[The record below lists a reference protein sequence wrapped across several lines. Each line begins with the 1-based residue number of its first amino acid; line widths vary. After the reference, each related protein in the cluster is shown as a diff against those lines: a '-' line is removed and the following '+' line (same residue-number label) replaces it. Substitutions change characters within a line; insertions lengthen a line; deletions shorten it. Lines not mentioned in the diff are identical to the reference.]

1 MTQKQIAD
9 RLRAL
14 IPQIDVTT
22 HGDVARGNRVYTDS
36 VVSANKVREL
46 ADELDPPMPDNGT
59 LVWWRTG
66 RHRRWT
72 LGFVGVWVVI
82 YWSEERKGVAEKSI
96 GVDGFEWKKAE
107 VLKPGQ
113 IGVEAIR

>member
-14 IPQIDVTT
+14 IPQIDVST

-36 VVSANKVREL
+36 VVSADKVREL
-46 ADELDPPMPDNGT
+46 ADELDPPAPKPGVVVM
-59 LVWWRTG
+59 WRPIRG
-66 RHRRWT
+66 GSR
-72 LGFVGVWVVI
+72 GYFGVTSENKAGVFGQFGLQFFEDI
-82 YWSEERKGVAEKSI
+82 EWS
-96 GVDGFEWKKAE
+96 KAE

-113 IGVEAIR
+113 IAVEGIR

>member
-22 HGDVARGNRVYTDS
+22 HGDVARGKRVYTGG
-36 VVSANKVREL
+36 VVSATAVREL
-46 ADELDPPMPDNGT
+46 ADELDPPAPEPGALVLWMFSHNGT
-59 LVWWRTG
+59 
-66 RHRRWT
+66 RWHY
-72 LGFVGVWVVI
+72 GIVND
-82 YWSEERKGVAEKSI
+82 ERNAVHTRFGY
-96 GVDGFEWKKAE
+96 VDFADIKWEKAE

-113 IGVEAIR
+113 IAVEGIR